1 MSRAKTNRLF
11 NFDTIIGVSG
21 SGLILL
27 TVSALFL
34 ASAANST
41 VAVATITT
49 TTTTTTTVSTN
60 SLSKADIERAKNYF
74 TDTEMTTHDGENVR
88 FYSDVLDGHIV
99 VINAMYTNCIGA
111 CPLVT
116 QKLSQVSRE
125 LGDLYGRDVY
135 FVSISIDPEVDT
147 PEILSEF
154 ARKQNVNLDG
164 WTFLTGSKQKVD
176 NVVKKIG
183 LYTPRKEEHKALIL
197 LGNTRTGR
205 WQKVQPNLPYQAIAA
220 KLKEL
225 AGGV

>member
-1 MSRAKTNRLF
+1 MSRAKTNPLF
-11 NFDTIIGVSG
+11 NFSTITGVFG
-21 SGLILL
+21 SSLVLL
-27 TVSALFL
+27 TVAALFL
-34 ASAANST
+34 ALPANST
-41 VAVATITT
+41 VAA
-49 TTTTTTTVSTN
+49 TTTVSTN

-88 FYSDVLDGHIV
+88 FYSDVLDGRIV

-116 QKLSQVSRE
+116 QKLSQVSRD
-125 LGDLYGRDVY
+125 LGDLYGSDVY

-154 ARKQNVNLDG
+154 ARKQSVNLDG
-164 WTFLTGSKQKVD
+164 WTFLTGTKQKID

-205 WQKVQPNLPYQAIAA
+205 WQKIQPNIPSQAIAA

-225 AGGV
+225 VGGV